1 MACSRFPQ
9 VTIFRK
15 YGEQITHVDTVAQY
29 GYFNKTVST
38 QISVTAMDIGG
49 FAINLERCRD
59 GVELIEQRDRMLFRY
74 RSERIDR
81 WRHTFVDLEKTVL
94 VDFVNAVDDKQR
106 QAFFEQHGLMLN
118 IDRGKL
124 LRRDEET
131 REAPLILD
139 KHGHRPAIDREAV
152 LQNQS
157 WFRAL
162 LLDAGSGVESDAI
175 VDINGIYAQST
186 LYDLAPAFHRAG
198 PSGTPQVVMESRTV
212 IGFMMLEAAMIAT
225 NGARVHECEY
235 CKSLFLTGPATWRRS
250 HAVYCSDKCRVAA
263 MRARKAAG

>member
-1 MACSRFPQ
+1 MVCSCFLQ
-9 VTIFRK
+9 VTVFRS
-15 YGEQITHVDTVAQY
+15 YSEHIACIDTEAQY
-29 GYFNKTVST
+29 GYFDKIDST
-38 QISVTAMDIGG
+38 KISVTAMDIGG

-59 GVELIEQRDRMLFRY
+59 GVELVEQRDRTLFRY
-74 RSERIDR
+74 RSEQIDR
-81 WRHTFVDLEKTVL
+81 WRHAFVDLEKTVL
-94 VDFVNAVDDKQR
+94 VDFVNAVDDEQR
-106 QAFFEQHGLMLN
+106 QAFFEQYGLMLN
-118 IDRGKL
+118 IDRGTL

-139 KHGHRPAIDREAV
+139 KRGHRPAIDREAV

-175 VDINGIYAQST
+175 VDINSIYAQST

-198 PSGTPQVVMESRTV
+198 PRGKPQVVMESRTV
-212 IGFMMLEAAMIAT
+212 IGFMILEAAMIAT
-225 NGARVHECEY
+225 NDARVHECEY
-235 CKSLFLTGPATWRRS
+235 CRSLFLTGPATWRRS

-263 MRARKAAG
+263 MRARKANG